1 VTLLAKTLR
10 PAYLTLLL
18 AFSLMPLY
26 WMIVTS
32 LKGEANPLGSGNP
45 WWPGEPTLAH
55 YADLLRSPL
64 FGRWMLN
71 TLAVTVATLLVSFVA
86 SLLAAYALAYLD
98 VPFSRGIVLGLFA
111 TYLIPQGVLFVPL
124 VRVLRLLHL
133 TDSIV
138 SLIVTY
144 PGLVIP
150 FGTWVLWSFFNSLPR
165 DLIEN
170 ARLEG
175 AGAVAVLRWVL
186 LPLAWPALAAVGIF
200 VVAVVFNDF
209 LYAFTFIARADST
222 TLMGGIGITN
232 ADLGDPGFEF
242 AAIVLGMAPV
252 ALACTLFADAYARG
266 LGTGIIGS
274 A

>member
-1 VTLLAKTLR
+1 MLGRTLR
-10 PAYLTLLL
+10 AGFLALLV
-18 AFSLMPLY
+18 AFAVMPLY

-32 LKGEANPLGSGNP
+32 LKGEPNPLGSGNP
-45 WWPGEPTLAH
+45 WWPAEPTLEH
-55 YADLLRSPL
+55 YAALLHSPL

-71 TLAVTVATLLVSFVA
+71 TLAVTAATLVISLVS

-98 VPFSRGIVLGLFA
+98 VPFSRGIVLALFA

-124 VRVLRLLHL
+124 VRTLSLLHL
-133 TDSIV
+133 TNGV
-138 SLIVTY
+138 GSLVLTY

-150 FGTWVLWSFFNSLPR
+150 FGTWVLWSLFNSLPR
-165 DLIEN
+165 DLFEN
-170 ARLEG
+170 AQIEG
-175 AGAVAVLRWVL
+175 AGVLAVVYRIL
-186 LPLAWPALAAVGIF
+186 LPLSWPALAAVGIF
-200 VVAVVFNDF
+200 AVAVVFNDF

-252 ALACTLFADAYARG
+252 ALACTFFADAYARG
-266 LGTGIIGS
+266 LGTGIIDTP
-274 A
+274 